1 VLTTAVAASLVLGL
15 ATHGEPEASAAP
27 DGTAP
32 ATTRPVTGPS
42 AVEAPAEPSVSEPV
56 PHVDA
61 PPVAKPPVAE
71 GETRA
76 AVPPPETPTDRYA
89 PWEKRYGGFAEI
101 DLQLTTMD
109 DAFAA
114 VVGGGAGFILVNRVI
129 VGASGYGL
137 VFHDRVYPSMD
148 GDQRLRMA
156 WGGPTIGVYAVRT
169 KRVESSATWLIAGGR
184 ACLNFTATDVLCK
197 ETTGVFVS
205 QVEVDVYIKFAKIVR
220 LGFGLGYR
228 FVGATDWRGPGD
240 WALAGGYGS
249 IKLALG
255 RF

>member
-1 VLTTAVAASLVLGL
+1 MLTTAVAASLAL
-15 ATHGEPEASAAP
+15 AFATNGAPEAAAAP

-42 AVEAPAEPSVSEPV
+42 AVEAPAEPEPA

-61 PPVAKPPVAE
+61 PPAAKPTVTDTDGKAA
-71 GETRA
+71 A
-76 AVPPPETPTDRYA
+76 AVPPPETAPDRYA
-89 PWEKRYGGFAEI
+89 PWEKRFGGFAEV

-109 DAFAA
+109 DAFAT

-137 VFHDRVYPSMD
+137 VFHDRDYPSMD
-148 GDQRLRMA
+148 GDRRLQMA

-169 KRVESSATWLIAGGR
+169 KMVESAATWLLAGGR
-184 ACLNFTATDVLCK
+184 ACLNFDVHDVLCS
-197 ETTGVFVS
+197 ESTGVFVS

-228 FVGATDWRGPGD
+228 FVGAADWRGPGD
-240 WALAGGYGS
+240 WSLAGGYGS